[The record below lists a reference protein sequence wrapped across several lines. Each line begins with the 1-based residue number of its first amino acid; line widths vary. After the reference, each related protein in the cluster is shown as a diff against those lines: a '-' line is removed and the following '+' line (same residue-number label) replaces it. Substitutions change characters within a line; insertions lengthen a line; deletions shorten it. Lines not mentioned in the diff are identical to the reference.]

1 MKTPL
6 YTHATMRSARLS
18 GLGLAAGLV
27 FLMALPATG
36 LAQSRDPHCFA
47 PMRNRMP
54 VGLLRQQLDQQ
65 GWQVQ
70 SIRLKYGCYVV
81 QALDANGEQ
90 VRAHFDPRFLWRR
103 EVDDEEQTDS
113 D

>member
-1 MKTPL
+1 MKIPL
-6 YTHATMRSARLS
+6 YSHATMRSARLS

-27 FLMALPATG
+27 FLMALPVTG

-70 SIRLKYGCYVV
+70 SIRLIYGCYVV

-90 VRAHFDPRFLWRR
+90 VRAYF
-103 EVDDEEQTDS
+103 
-113 D
+113 